1 MALANLADISD
12 LSARGVDVSN
22 ATLVGTMLAVA
33 SSVVRQAAGSPISE
47 TTGTITL
54 WATDCSQWLDLPR
67 ITTAVS
73 SVKIDGTAV
82 TDYTWVGAR
91 LFRVHGWGSAYAP
104 RRVDVTLTQ
113 GYATVPDH
121 IVQLVCD
128 LAILGMSTATEGAH
142 DPRVWVESIDDY
154 RVTFNQKGDVL
165 ASAMELPPATRK
177 SLAAMFG
184 TSAGMVTF
192 S

>member
-1 MALANLADISD
+1 MALETLAKSAD

-22 ATLVGTMLAVA
+22 GTLVETMLRVA
-33 SSVVRQAAGSPISE
+33 SSLVREAAGCPITE

-54 WATDCSQWLDLPR
+54 WATDDARWLDLPR
-67 ITTAVS
+67 LTTTVSAV
-73 SVKIDGTAV
+73 VVDGAAC
-82 TDYTWVGAR
+82 TDYAWAGNR
-91 LFRVHGWGSAYAP
+91 LYRQCGWGSCWAP
-104 RRVDVTLTQ
+104 RRIDVTLTQ
-113 GYATVPDH
+113 GYAEVPDH

-128 LAILGMSTATEGAH
+128 LAILGINTSADGAH

-154 RVTFNQKGDVL
+154 RVTFNQKGDIL

-177 SLAAMFG
+177 ALAAMFG
-184 TSAGMVTF
+184 GSAGMVMF